1 VPEGLPRRHR
11 AKRRRACVVWLVG
24 GTRAR
29 RDATD
34 PQYWISRIPGHVET
48 REKVPF

>member
-24 GTRAR
+24 HE
-29 RDATD
+29 RDGP
-34 PQYWISRIPGHVET
+34 PQ
-48 REKVPF
+48 